1 MIQFVP
7 RNILELTVVSVILI
21 VISSILVSNF
31 SINEN
36 LELIGVFTFAMLKIS
51 LSANKLLLGF
61 QSLKSVKIPANEVS
75 KELLL
80 HSKMKS
86 SIIDLEE
93 NIDKKLIFF

>member
-1 MIQFVP
+1 MKKIILSVTETVHKEGLIQFIP

-21 VISSILVSNF
+21 VISYIFISNF

-61 QSLKSVKIPANEVS
+61 QVLKV
-75 KELLL
+75 
-80 HSKMKS
+80 
-86 SIIDLEE
+86 
-93 NIDKKLIFF
+93 